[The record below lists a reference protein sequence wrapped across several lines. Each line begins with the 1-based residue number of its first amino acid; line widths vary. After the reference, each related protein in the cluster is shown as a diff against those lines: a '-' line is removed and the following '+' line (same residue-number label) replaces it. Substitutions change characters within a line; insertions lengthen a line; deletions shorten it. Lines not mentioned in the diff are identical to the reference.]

1 MARRKRRAPKRTKK
15 EAEKAGVAA
24 PSGDAPAR
32 LRAQD
37 GGVVSLSNGAPARK
51 LYSVGEVVKASGIS
65 RQVLHNYT
73 VLGLLRPAERTP
85 TNRRY
90 YDESVFRRVKLI
102 RRMLGTGYTLQDL
115 REVFPWEE

>member
-1 MARRKRRAPKRTKK
+1 MEGAVARQKRRAPKRAKK
-15 EAEKAGVAA
+15 KAEKPGVAA
-24 PSGDAPAR
+24 PP
-32 LRAQD
+32 
-37 GGVVSLSNGAPARK
+37 NGAPARK

-115 REVFPWEE
+115 REVFPWED